1 MRAKYLNKCKKVLKT
16 ILDSLK
22 LVTRLK
28 RRIEVIK
35 NEIKA
40 SWRGHFLSYL
50 QSQRALACRPAHSGP
65 LHQILFRNGK
75 QTGFSNLWGAKLL
88 SMKLPRINTH
98 TEKKKYIYK
107 QSCFL
112 SQRALVAAL
121 WLWADCAN
129 IVQKLFWLNFLNSKQ
144 VHKLK
149 YCTKQFLFSHEF
161 NALSM

>member
-1 MRAKYLNKCKKVLKT
+1 MLKT

-98 TEKKKYIYK
+98 TEKKFTIKTVIYAK
-107 QSCFL
+107 SMLLLFDSGLVMRILFRNSLNLTSELLRFKCCSKTDFIFSWDQS
-112 SQRALVAAL
+112 
-121 WLWADCAN
+121 
-129 IVQKLFWLNFLNSKQ
+129 
-144 VHKLK
+144 
-149 YCTKQFLFSHEF
+149 
-161 NALSM
+161 